1 MVGMF
6 AGIEC
11 GIRELAIMYRR
22 YTLGSWFVFSQ
33 HCKAVRKNGVPDEKV
48 EVISRWQLVSVYD
61 EKESSVPALR
71 DALIHQGGRALN
83 KLFLAVHK
91 YFSDEG
97 MLEITYHVLGYNLHA
112 VLCKRLRLEFDAVE
126 DRVREVPVP
135 VDKEPA
141 DWAANT

>member
-1 MVGMF
+1 
-6 AGIEC
+6 
-11 GIRELAIMYRR
+11 
-22 YTLGSWFVFSQ
+22 
-33 HCKAVRKNGVPDEKV
+33 VPDEKV